1 MAKVT
6 ISQIKKNPAE
16 FLYLFAIDSFLDKI
30 DSKSAAII
38 RGKRTRQAK
47 ILKVA
52 CVEEGKQY
60 ATVVKELNDI
70 LISDFGH
77 SGAEC
82 LKILADG
89 GEIAGKNWS
98 KGIYGIGATTYEGF
112 SGTDGRSTIFDYWAP
127 DTLSRWYKDG
137 VLSDKH
143 LTREEIDLKSFY
155 NRLFNICTP
164 EQAISKGLFFDLMY
178 VNPASANFDPHKEYA
193 FIRKYQDTLLLIVAN
208 FSDTMQRSQITI
220 PEHAFNY
227 LDIRTK
233 GRTTAIELFT
243 GQEYEIDL
251 QADTA
256 INVQIPENAA
266 TILTLLFI

>member
-16 FLYLFAIDSFLDKI
+16 FLYLFAIDAFLNKI

-38 RGKRTRQAK
+38 KGKRTRQAK
-47 ILKVA
+47 ILQVA
-52 CVEEGKQY
+52 CADEGKEY

-112 SGTDGRSTIFDYWAP
+112 SGTDITVDAQTGKLKQGGIEIAGQTAVYGKNSTTYTA
-127 DTLSRWYKDG
+127 TVNGTTYTSQYKKGKYSAGTYTTVDG
-137 VLSDKH
+137 KTFTPTGQTAGLSDFSNIW
-143 LTREEIDLKSFY
+143 TSIQSFSPMIE
-155 NRLFNICTP
+155 NFINWL
-164 EQAISKGLFFDLMY
+164 ISMF
-178 VNPASANFDPHKEYA
+178 PASFENTSLITKNNTVPSQSDGFVQSSSIDGWTVGAAAGIAALVF
-193 FIRKYQDTLLLIVAN
+193 FLTGGRKG
-208 FSDTMQRSQITI
+208 
-220 PEHAFNY
+220 
-227 LDIRTK
+227 K
-233 GRTTAIELFT
+233 KK
-243 GQEYEIDL
+243 
-251 QADTA
+251 
-256 INVQIPENAA
+256 
-266 TILTLLFI
+266 